1 MSIKGIYSLL
11 RSSGRDKELMYSI
24 RNITGYMPGNLVLYK
39 TALRHSSA
47 AKDNIIDSYERL
59 EFLGDSVLGSVVAEL
74 LFKKYPFKS
83 EGFLTEIRARIVN
96 REEMNKLGYKIGL
109 DRIVTFHSYKSHYA
123 HKSLYGD
130 ALEALIG
137 AVFLDKGF
145 KQCKKFIIK
154 KLINPNFDLK
164 EIVSVNKNFKS
175 ILIEWAQKTNKDIK
189 FVLINEISGKNH
201 KEFTSEV
208 LIENEPVSQGN
219 GLSKK
224 KAEQAAAE
232 NACQKLSIT
241 S

>member
-1 MSIKGIYSLL
+1 
-11 RSSGRDKELMYSI
+11 
-24 RNITGYMPGNLVLYK
+24 MPGNLVLYK

-59 EFLGDSVLGSVVAEL
+59 EFLGDSVLGTVVAEL

-109 DRIVTFHSYKSHYA
+109 DRIVTFHSYKSNYA

-145 KQCKKFIIK
+145 KNCKKFIID
-154 KLINPNFDLK
+154 KLIGPNFDLK

-189 FVLINEISGKNH
+189 FVLIKEISGKNH

-232 NACQKLSIT
+232 NACQKLSILT
-241 S
+241 

>member
-24 RNITGYMPGNLVLYK
+24 KNITGYMPGNLVLYK

-47 AKDNIIDSYERL
+47 AKDNIDSYERL
-59 EFLGDSVLGSVVAEL
+59 EFLGDSVLGTVVAEL

-96 REEMNKLGYKIGL
+96 REEMNKLGFKIGL
-109 DRIVTFHSYKSHYA
+109 DRIITFHSYKSSYA

-145 KQCKKFIIK
+145 KRCKKFIIK
-154 KLINPNFDLK
+154 KLISPNFDLK

-189 FVLINEISGKNH
+189 FVLIKEISGKNH

-232 NACQKLSIT
+232 NACQKLSII

>member
-1 MSIKGIYSLL
+1 
-11 RSSGRDKELMYSI
+11 
-24 RNITGYMPGNLVLYK
+24 MPGNLVLYK

-59 EFLGDSVLGSVVAEL
+59 EFLGDSVLGTVVAEL

-109 DRIVTFHSYKSHYA
+109 DRIVTFHSYKSNYA

-145 KQCKKFIIK
+145 KNCKKFIIA
-154 KLINPNFDLK
+154 KLIGPNFDLK

-189 FVLINEISGKNH
+189 FVLIKEISGKNH

-232 NACQKLSIT
+232 NACQKLSILT
-241 S
+241 